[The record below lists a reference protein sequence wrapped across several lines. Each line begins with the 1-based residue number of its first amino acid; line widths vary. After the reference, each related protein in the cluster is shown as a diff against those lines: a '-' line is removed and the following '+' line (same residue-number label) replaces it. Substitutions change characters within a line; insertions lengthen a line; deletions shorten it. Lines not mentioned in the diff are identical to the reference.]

1 MSLLELPFSD
11 PFELNFCSFNQ
22 NYVTLNFS
30 VFIVFFQKVIYK
42 VMKGNHQQ
50 SSVLSALSNEH
61 LVPLANVDDIFND
74 YTGKNIPFIRYLVDD
89 KNIDGKK
96 IAAIL
101 SNKFGY
107 PYIQLANFDTTLVP
121 EGVRNEKLIQKHNAL
136 PLFLR
141 GKVLFVAMS
150 DPTNLDALEEIQF
163 NTGYSTELILTD
175 ELGLQACI
183 EKVLED
189 ESDALDITDIDSEEL
204 SGLEVQEDKKDDD
217 VGTGEDDAP
226 IVVFINKILLDAIK
240 KGASDLHFE
249 PYEKSFRIRF
259 RIDGIL
265 TEIARPPVALSSRMS
280 ARLKVMS
287 KLDIAERRVPQD
299 GRIKLAL
306 SKKKS
311 IDFRVST
318 LPTMWGEKI
327 VMRILDSSSAM
338 LGIDMLGYEAAQK
351 QIYMEAL
358 EQPQGMILV
367 TGPTGSGKTVS
378 LYTGL
383 NILNT
388 EERNISTAEDPVEI
402 NLEGINQVQINN
414 RAGLTFP
421 SALRSFLRQDP
432 DIVMVGEI
440 RDLETAEIAIKA
452 AQTGHLVL
460 STLHTNSAAE
470 TLTRLLNMGVPS
482 YNVASSVSIIIAQ
495 RLARRLCPQC
505 KTHESLSQIQLAEQG
520 FPADKLSEIKLFK
533 PVGCEQCTGG
543 YKGRVGIY
551 EVIKIS
557 AKISSIIMEGGNS
570 LDIATQCQK
579 EGFNNLR
586 QSGLQKAMSGMTSLK
601 EINRVTSAE

>member
-1 MSLLELPFSD
+1 
-11 PFELNFCSFNQ
+11 
-22 NYVTLNFS
+22 
-30 VFIVFFQKVIYK
+30 
-42 VMKGNHQQ
+42 MKGNHQQ
-50 SSVLSALSNEH
+50 ASLLSALSKQN
-61 LVPLANVDDIFND
+61 LIPLESIDDITADFI
-74 YTGKNIPFIRYLVDD
+74 GKKIPFIRFLIED
-89 KNIDGKK
+89 KSIDGNS
-96 IAAIL
+96 IAKVL
-101 SNKFGY
+101 SKSFGH
-107 PYIQLANFDTTLVP
+107 PLIQLSNFDTSLVP
-121 EGVRNEKLIQKHNAL
+121 EGVRNEKLITKHNAL
-136 PLFLR
+136 PLYLR
-141 GKVLFVAMS
+141 GKVLFIAMS

-163 NTGYSTELILTD
+163 NTGYSTELVLCD
-175 ELGLQACI
+175 EKSLQTCI

-189 ESDALDITDIDSEEL
+189 ESSALDISDIDADEL
-204 SGLEVQEDKKDDD
+204 AGIDVEDSRKEDDNAN
-217 VGTGEDDAP
+217 GEDDAP

-265 TEIARPPVALSSRMS
+265 SEIARPPVSLSSRMA

-318 LPTMWGEKI
+318 LPTMWGEKV

-338 LGIDMLGYEAAQK
+338 LGIDMLGYEPAQK
-351 QIYMEAL
+351 KIYMEAL

-388 EERNISTAEDPVEI
+388 QERNISTAEDPVEI

-440 RDLETAEIAIKA
+440 RDLETAEISIKA

-505 KTHESLSQIQLAEQG
+505 KEEEPLSEMQLAEQG

-533 PVGCEQCTGG
+533 PVGCTHCTGG

-557 AKISSIIMEGGNS
+557 PTISSIIMEGGNS
-570 LDIATQCQK
+570 LDIAKQCQK
-579 EGFNNLR
+579 EGYNNLR
-586 QSGLQKAMSGMTSLK
+586 QSGLMKAMNGMTSLE
-601 EINRVTSAE
+601 EINRVTSA

>member
-1 MSLLELPFSD
+1 
-11 PFELNFCSFNQ
+11 
-22 NYVTLNFS
+22 
-30 VFIVFFQKVIYK
+30 
-42 VMKGNHQQ
+42 MKGLHQQ
-50 SSVLSALSNEH
+50 SSLLSALTKQHIVSSNTVAEIS
-61 LVPLANVDDIFND
+61 ADFIQQKK
-74 YTGKNIPFIRYLVDD
+74 TFIRYLVED
-89 KNIDGKK
+89 KK
-96 IAAIL
+96 INAEAIANTL
-101 SNKFGY
+101 ARSFGY
-107 PYIQLANFDTTLVP
+107 PLIDLNNFDTALVP
-121 EGVRNEKLIQKHNAL
+121 EGVRNEKLIRKHNAL

-163 NTGYSTELILTD
+163 NTGFSTELVLAN
-175 ELGLQACI
+175 EQALSKSI
-183 EKVLED
+183 EKILEQD
-189 ESDALDITDIDSEEL
+189 SDALDISEMDTEEL
-204 SGLEVQEDKKDDD
+204 AGIDVQDENQEEENAK
-217 VGTGEDDAP
+217 GEKEDAP
-226 IVVFINKILLDAIK
+226 IVVYINKILLDAIK

-259 RIDGIL
+259 RVDGIL
-265 TEIARPPVALSSRMS
+265 TEVARPPISLASRMS

-338 LGIDMLGYEAAQK
+338 LGIDMLGYAPEQK
-351 QIYMEAL
+351 KIYMDAL
-358 EQPQGMILV
+358 AQPQGMILV

-402 NLEGINQVQINN
+402 NLEGINQVQINT

-421 SALRSFLRQDP
+421 GALRSFLRQDP

-495 RLARRLCPQC
+495 RLARRLCMQC
-505 KTHESLSQIQLAEQG
+505 KEEEHVPENELLAQG
-520 FPADKLSEIKLFK
+520 FLPEQINDITLFK
-533 PVGCEQCTGG
+533 PVGCDHCTAG
-543 YKGRVGIY
+543 YKGRVGVY

-557 AKISSIIMEGGNS
+557 EVTANLIMTGSNS
-570 LDIATQCQK
+570 LDIAAQCQR
-579 EGFNNLR
+579 EGYNNLR
-586 QSGLQKAMSGMTSLK
+586 QSGLEKAALGVTSLE
-601 EINRVTSAE
+601 EINRITNA

>member
-1 MSLLELPFSD
+1 
-11 PFELNFCSFNQ
+11 
-22 NYVTLNFS
+22 
-30 VFIVFFQKVIYK
+30 
-42 VMKGNHQQ
+42 MKGSHQQ
-50 SSVLSALSNEH
+50 SSLLSALSRHH
-61 LVPLANVDDIFND
+61 LIPLEMVDEINQSFIEQ
-74 YTGKNIPFIRYLVDD
+74 KKPFLRYLIED
-89 KNIDGKK
+89 KHFHGPT

-101 SNKFGY
+101 AKSFGY
-107 PYIQLANFDTTLVP
+107 PVINLSHFDTSLVP
-121 EGVRNEKLIQKHNAL
+121 EGVRNEKLIRKHNAL

-150 DPTNLDALEEIQF
+150 DPTNLEALEEIQF
-163 NTGYSTELILTD
+163 NTGFSTELVLTD
-175 ELGLQACI
+175 EENLQACI

-189 ESDALDITDIDSEEL
+189 ESDALDISDMDSDEL
-204 SGLEVQEDKKDDD
+204 AGIEVQDTDDD
-217 VGTGEDDAP
+217 DSGSATTPDKDDAP
-226 IVVFINKILLDAIK
+226 IVVYINKILLDAIK

-249 PYEKSFRIRF
+249 PYEKSYRIRF

-265 TEIARPPVALSSRMS
+265 TEVARPPVSLSSRMA

-338 LGIDMLGYEAAQK
+338 LGIEMLGYEPDQK
-351 QIYMEAL
+351 QIYTDAL
-358 EQPQGMILV
+358 DQPQGMILV

-388 EERNISTAEDPVEI
+388 PERNISTAEDPVEI

-421 SALRSFLRQDP
+421 NALRSFLRQDP

-460 STLHTNSAAE
+460 STLHTNSASE
-470 TLTRLLNMGVPS
+470 TLTRLLNMGVPA

-505 KTHESLSQIQLAEQG
+505 KEEEVLSATQIDEQG
-520 FPADKLSEIKLFK
+520 FTETQKENLTLFK
-533 PVGCEQCTGG
+533 AVGCDHCTGG
-543 YKGRVGIY
+543 YKGRVGVY

-557 AKISSIIMEGGNS
+557 PTTASIIMEGGS
-570 LDIATQCQK
+570 ALDIAAQCQK
-579 EGFNNLR
+579 EGYNNLR
-586 QSGLQKAMSGMTSLK
+586 QSGLVKASLGVTSLK
-601 EINRVTSAE
+601 EINRITTS

>member
-1 MSLLELPFSD
+1 
-11 PFELNFCSFNQ
+11 
-22 NYVTLNFS
+22 
-30 VFIVFFQKVIYK
+30 
-42 VMKGNHQQ
+42 MKGNHQQ
-50 SSVLSALSNEH
+50 SSVLSALSKEQ
-61 LVPLANVDDIFND
+61 LIPLTSIDDICAD
-74 YTGKNIPFIRYLVDD
+74 YIGKDKPFIRFLVED
-89 KNIDGKK
+89 KQFDSKE
-96 IAAIL
+96 IARVL
-101 SNKFGY
+101 SNNFGY
-107 PYIQLANFDTTLVP
+107 PYIQLTNIDTSLVP
-121 EGVRNEKLIQKHNAL
+121 EGIRNEKLITKHNAL

-150 DPTNLDALEEIQF
+150 DPTNIDALEEIQF
-163 NTGYSTELILTD
+163 NTGFSTELILTD
-175 ELGLQACI
+175 EDSLQLCI

-189 ESDALDITDIDSEEL
+189 ESDALDITDIDSDEL
-204 SGLEVQEDKKDDD
+204 SGLEVQEDKKEDDAKS
-217 VGTGEDDAP
+217 GEDDAP

-265 TEIARPPVALSSRMS
+265 SEIARPPVSLSSRMA

-287 KLDIAERRVPQD
+287 RLDIAERRVPQD

-338 LGIDMLGYEAAQK
+338 LGIDMLGYEPEQK
-351 QIYMEAL
+351 KIYMEAL

-388 EERNISTAEDPVEI
+388 QERNISTAEDPVEI

-482 YNVASSVSIIIAQ
+482 YNVASSVTIIIAQ
-495 RLARRLCPQC
+495 RLARRLCPKC
-505 KTHESLSQIQLAEQG
+505 KVEEALTEGQLAEQG
-520 FPADKLSEIKLFK
+520 FPRDKLSEIKLFTA
-533 PVGCEQCTGG
+533 VGCEQCTSG

-557 AKISSIIMEGGNS
+557 PTIASIIMEGGNS
-570 LDIATQCQK
+570 LDISKQCQI
-579 EGFNNLR
+579 EGYNNLR
-586 QSGLQKAMSGMTSLK
+586 QSGLIKAMSGMTSLK
-601 EINRVTSAE
+601 EINRVTSA

>member
-1 MSLLELPFSD
+1 
-11 PFELNFCSFNQ
+11 
-22 NYVTLNFS
+22 
-30 VFIVFFQKVIYK
+30 
-42 VMKGNHQQ
+42 MKGNHQQ
-50 SSVLSALSNEH
+50 SSVLSALSKQNLISPDLFDEITE
-61 LVPLANVDDIFND
+61 DFS
-74 YTGKNIPFIRYLVDD
+74 GKNKPFIRYLIENKELDATL
-89 KNIDGKK
+89 
-96 IAAIL
+96 IAKVL
-101 SNKFGY
+101 SKSFGY
-107 PYIQLANFDTTLVP
+107 PQIQLNHFDTSLVP
-121 EGVRNEKLIQKHNAL
+121 EGVRNEKLINKHNAL
-136 PLFLR
+136 PLYLR

-163 NTGYSTELILTD
+163 NTGYSTELVLCD
-175 ELGLQACI
+175 EKSLQACI

-189 ESDALDITDIDSEEL
+189 ESDALELSDIDSDEL
-204 SGLEVQEDKKDDD
+204 AGIDVDDGKKEDDNAS
-217 VGTGEDDAP
+217 GEDDAP

-265 TEIARPPVALSSRMS
+265 AEIARPPVALSSRMA

-338 LGIDMLGYEAAQK
+338 LGIDMLGYEPEQK
-351 QIYMEAL
+351 AIYTEAL
-358 EQPQGMILV
+358 DQPQGMILV

-388 EERNISTAEDPVEI
+388 QERNISTAEDPVEI

-505 KTHESLSQIQLAEQG
+505 KEEEVLSEMQLAEQG
-520 FPADKLSEIKLFK
+520 FPAEQLNEIKLFK
-533 PVGCEQCTGG
+533 PIGCTHCTGG

-557 AKISSIIMEGGNS
+557 STIASIIMEGGNS
-570 LDIATQCQK
+570 LDIANQCQK
-579 EGFNNLR
+579 EGYNNLR
-586 QSGLQKAMSGMTSLK
+586 QSGLKKAMSGMTSLA
-601 EINRVTSAE
+601 EVNRVTSA

>member
-1 MSLLELPFSD
+1 
-11 PFELNFCSFNQ
+11 
-22 NYVTLNFS
+22 
-30 VFIVFFQKVIYK
+30 
-42 VMKGNHQQ
+42 MKGNHQQ
-50 SSVLSALSNEH
+50 SSVLSALANEQ
-61 LVPLANVDDIFND
+61 LIPLENVDSIFSD
-74 YTGKNIPFIRYLVDD
+74 FTGKNKPFIRYLVDD
-89 KNIDGKK
+89 KKLDCKK

-101 SNKFGY
+101 SHKFGY
-107 PYIQLANFDTTLVP
+107 PYIQLARFDTTLVP
-121 EGVRNEKLIQKHNAL
+121 EGVRNEKLIHKHNAL

-175 ELGLQACI
+175 ELGLQTCI

-189 ESDALDITDIDSEEL
+189 ESTALDITDIDSDEL
-204 SGLEVQEDKKDDD
+204 SGLDVQEEKDNDD
-217 VGTGEDDAP
+217 NSKANGEDDAP

-249 PYEKSFRIRF
+249 PYEHSFRIRF

-265 TEIARPPVALSSRMS
+265 TEIARPPVSLSSRMS

-338 LGIDMLGYEAAQK
+338 LGIDMLGYEPEQK
-351 QIYMEAL
+351 KIYMEAL

-482 YNVASSVSIIIAQ
+482 YNVASSVTIIIAQ
-495 RLARRLCPQC
+495 RLARRLCPHC
-505 KTHESLSQIQLAEQG
+505 KIPEELSELQLAEQG
-520 FPADKLSEIKLFK
+520 FPVEKLAEIKLFK
-533 PVGCEQCTGG
+533 PVGCAQCTGG

-557 AKISSIIMEGGNS
+557 AEISSIIMEGGNS
-570 LDIATQCQK
+570 LDIAKQCQQ
-579 EGFNNLR
+579 EGYNNLR
-586 QSGLQKAMSGMTSLK
+586 QSGLKKAMNGMTSLA
-601 EINRVTSAE
+601 EINRVTSG

>member
-1 MSLLELPFSD
+1 
-11 PFELNFCSFNQ
+11 
-22 NYVTLNFS
+22 
-30 VFIVFFQKVIYK
+30 
-42 VMKGNHQQ
+42 MKGHHQQ
-50 SSVLSALSNEH
+50 SSVLSALSKDQ
-61 LVPLANVDDIFND
+61 LVPVTSIDDICAD
-74 YTGKNIPFIRYLVDD
+74 YIGKSKPFVRFLVED
-89 KNIDGKK
+89 KHLDGKK
-96 IAAIL
+96 IAQTL

-107 PYIQLANFDTTLVP
+107 PYIQLSNFDTTLVP
-121 EGVRNEKLIQKHNAL
+121 EGVRNENLITKHNAL

-163 NTGYSTELILTD
+163 NTGYSTELVLTD
-175 ELGLQACI
+175 EHGLQTCI

-189 ESDALDITDIDSEEL
+189 ESDALDITDIDSDEL
-204 SGLEVQEDKKDDD
+204 SGLEVQEDKKEDD
-217 VGTGEDDAP
+217 VGSGEDDAP

-249 PYEKSFRIRF
+249 PYEKAFRIRF

-265 TEIARPPVALSSRMS
+265 SEIARPPVSLSSRMA

-338 LGIDMLGYEAAQK
+338 LGIDMLGYEPEQK
-351 QIYMEAL
+351 KIYTEAL
-358 EQPQGMILV
+358 DQPQGMILV

-388 EERNISTAEDPVEI
+388 AERNISTAEDPVEI

-495 RLARRLCPQC
+495 RLARRLCLQC
-505 KTHESLSQIQLAEQG
+505 KEHEELSEIQLAEQG

-533 PVGCEQCTGG
+533 AVGCEQCTGG

-557 AKISSIIMEGGNS
+557 PEISSIIMEGGNS

-579 EGFNNLR
+579 EGYNNLR
-586 QSGLQKAMSGMTSLK
+586 QSGLIKAMNGMTSL
-601 EINRVTSAE
+601 EEVNRVTSA

>member
-1 MSLLELPFSD
+1 
-11 PFELNFCSFNQ
+11 
-22 NYVTLNFS
+22 
-30 VFIVFFQKVIYK
+30 
-42 VMKGNHQQ
+42 MKGLHRQ
-50 SSVLSALSNEH
+50 SSVLSALSKHDLLPNEM
-61 LVPLANVDDIFND
+61 VDTINAEFIQQE
-74 YTGKNIPFIRYLVDD
+74 KPFVRYLVED
-89 KNIDGKK
+89 KHFNAQNI
-96 IAAIL
+96 ANIL
-101 SNKFGY
+101 SKSFGY
-107 PYIQLANFDTTLVP
+107 PLIDLKNFDTSLVP
-121 EGVRNEKLIQKHNAL
+121 DGIRNEKLIRKHNAL

-163 NTGYSTELILTD
+163 NSGFTTELVLTN
-175 ELGLQACI
+175 EQNLHECI
-183 EKVLED
+183 EKVLEE
-189 ESDALDITDIDSEEL
+189 ESDALDISDIDTDEL
-204 SGLEVQEDKKDDD
+204 SNINVQEERTEDEAPTGDK
-217 VGTGEDDAP
+217 EDAP
-226 IVVFINKILLDAIK
+226 IVVYINKILLDAIK

-249 PYEKSFRIRF
+249 PYEKSYRIRF
-259 RIDGIL
+259 RVDGIL
-265 TEIARPPVALSSRMS
+265 AEVAKPPISLASRMA

-306 SKKKS
+306 SKRKS

-338 LGIDMLGYEAAQK
+338 LGIDMLGYEPEQK
-351 QIYMEAL
+351 KIYTDAL
-358 EQPQGMILV
+358 AQPQGMILV

-388 EERNISTAEDPVEI
+388 QERNISTAEDPVEI
-402 NLEGINQVQINN
+402 NLEGINQVQINTK
-414 RAGLTFP
+414 AGLTFP

-495 RLARRLCPQC
+495 RLARRLCGQC
-505 KTHESLSQIQLAEQG
+505 KAEEVIPEAELINQG
-520 FPADKLSEIKLFK
+520 FPADKIGQFKLYK
-533 PVGCEQCTGG
+533 PVGCDQCTGG

-557 AKISSIIMEGGNS
+557 ERTASIIMEGGNS

-579 EGFNNLR
+579 EGYNNLR
-586 QSGLQKAMSGMTSLK
+586 QSGIKKAMHGVTSL
-601 EINRVTSAE
+601 EEVNRVTSG

>member
-1 MSLLELPFSD
+1 
-11 PFELNFCSFNQ
+11 
-22 NYVTLNFS
+22 
-30 VFIVFFQKVIYK
+30 
-42 VMKGNHQQ
+42 MKGSHQQ
-50 SSVLSALSNEH
+50 SSVLSALAKQN
-61 LVPLANVDDIFND
+61 LVQLEAADEIWADFAN
-74 YTGKNIPFIRYLVDD
+74 KNKPFIRYLIENKSIDAQSIAKALS
-89 KNIDGKK
+89 KN
-96 IAAIL
+96 
-101 SNKFGY
+101 FGY
-107 PYIQLANFDTTLVP
+107 PQIQLSSFDTSLIP
-121 EGVRNEKLIQKHNAL
+121 EGIRNEKLIQKHNAL
-136 PLFLR
+136 PLYLR

-163 NTGYSTELILTD
+163 NTGYSTELVLCD
-175 ELGLQACI
+175 EASLQACI

-189 ESDALDITDIDSEEL
+189 ENDALDISDIESEEL
-204 SGLEVQEDKKDDD
+204 SSLEVDSAEKESET
-217 VGTGEDDAP
+217 VNSEDDAP

-249 PYEKSFRIRF
+249 PYEKAFRIRF
-259 RIDGIL
+259 RVDGIL
-265 TEIARPPVALSSRMS
+265 TEIARPPVTLASRMA

-306 SKKKS
+306 SQKKS

-338 LGIDMLGYEAAQK
+338 LGIDMLGYEADQK
-351 QIYMEAL
+351 AIYLDAL
-358 EQPQGMILV
+358 AQPQGMILV

-388 EERNISTAEDPVEI
+388 PERNISTAEDPVEI
-402 NLEGINQVQINN
+402 NLEGINQVQINTK
-414 RAGLTFP
+414 AGLTFP

-505 KTHESLSQIQLAEQG
+505 KEEEKLSEAQLKEQG
-520 FPADKLSEIKLFK
+520 FPEDKLSEITLYK
-533 PVGCEQCTGG
+533 PVGCTHCTGG

-551 EVIKIS
+551 EVIEITPEI
-557 AKISSIIMEGGNS
+557 ANIIMEGGNS

-579 EGFNNLR
+579 EGYNNLR
-586 QSGLQKAMSGMTSLK
+586 QSGLLKAMNGMTSL
-601 EINRVTSAE
+601 EEVNRVTSA

>member
-1 MSLLELPFSD
+1 
-11 PFELNFCSFNQ
+11 
-22 NYVTLNFS
+22 
-30 VFIVFFQKVIYK
+30 
-42 VMKGNHQQ
+42 MKGHHRQ
-50 SSVLSALSNEH
+50 SSVLTALLKHNIVASKM
-61 LVPLANVDDIFND
+61 VDTISVDFL
-74 YTGKNIPFIRYLVDD
+74 KQSKPFIRFLIEDNNVNAE
-89 KNIDGKK
+89 NIAK
-96 IAAIL
+96 IL
-101 SNKFGY
+101 SHSFGY
-107 PYIQLANFDTTLVP
+107 PLIDLNAFDTAMIP
-121 EGVRNEKLIQKHNAL
+121 DGIRNEKLIRKHNAV

-150 DPTNLDALEEIQF
+150 DPTNIDALEDIQF
-163 NTGYSTELILTD
+163 NTGFPTELVLTNDKNLQIFIDKIL
-175 ELGLQACI
+175 E
-183 EKVLED
+183 E
-189 ESDALDITDIDSEEL
+189 ESDTLDISDIDAEEL
-204 SGLEVQEDKKDDD
+204 SGIDVQEERQEDD
-217 VGTGEDDAP
+217 VVSADKEDAP
-226 IVVFINKILLDAIK
+226 IVVYINKILLDAIR

-249 PYEKSFRIRF
+249 PYEKSYRIRF
-259 RIDGIL
+259 RVDGIL
-265 TEIARPPVALSSRMS
+265 TEMAKPPISLASRMA

-318 LPTMWGEKI
+318 LPTMWGEKV

-338 LGIDMLGYEAAQK
+338 LGIEMLGYEPAQK
-351 QIYMEAL
+351 QIYIEAL

-402 NLEGINQVQINN
+402 NLDGINQVQINV

-421 SALRSFLRQDP
+421 NALRSFLRQDP

-495 RLARRLCPQC
+495 RLARRLCAHC
-505 KTHESLSQIQLAEQG
+505 KVEDIIPAPELEKQGFTAEQ
-520 FPADKLSEIKLFK
+520 LHEIKLFK
-533 PVGCEQCTGG
+533 PVGCAQCTGG

-557 AKISSIIMEGGNS
+557 EKMSSIIMEGGNS
-570 LDIATQCQK
+570 MDIAQQCQK
-579 EGFNNLR
+579 EGYNNLR
-586 QSGLQKAMSGMTSLK
+586 QSGLQKAHQGVTSLA
-601 EINRVTSAE
+601 EINRVTSA